1 MNKNSNNRL
10 FATQSSSFRQ
20 YAENYDEV
28 IKICEE
34 TGRKPAEVL
43 RDAIDEW
50 LCMRRTGVAGN
61 GSLIPHAQRG
71 DIYAKIE
78 ELQRTIEQLTEQYE
92 KLAQNLY
99 MNEILMAVY
108 GTINLLWKAT
118 PSRVCRDEQKSK
130 SINEL

>member
-50 LCMRRTGVAGN
+50 LCMRRSVVAGN
-61 GSLIPHAQRG
+61 GSSIPHAQRG
-71 DIYAKIE
+71 EIYAKKE
-78 ELQRTIEQLTEQYE
+78 ELQRSIDQLTEQYE

-99 MNEILMAVY
+99 MNEILIAVY
-108 GTINLLWKAT
+108 GAINLLWRDTLTKI
-118 PSRVCRDEQKSK
+118 CRDRPRSMSVNK
-130 SINEL
+130 L